1 MQGTRVGR
9 RWGLVVLALLVLG
22 GLGGGRAAAQG
33 REITVK
39 AFDYGFEAP
48 AQLEAGLLTVTLEN
62 TGQDLHHAIYNRVL
76 DGKTYDEVA
85 AALLA
90 GDEAGARA
98 MMEPLSGP
106 NPPPPGGGRSRAT
119 IDLRAGTYAMICVIP
134 GPDGEPHYKK
144 GMLKRVEVVAAANQ
158 PAMQE
163 PVSNS
168 TVMLKDFSIGLP
180 ATMPAGQQTWKV
192 TNNGPQVHEIV
203 LFALKPG
210 AVPSDIPKFFAGPP
224 SGPPPFSPV
233 GGVSDFV
240 PNRSVWSH
248 LDLQPG
254 NYAAICFVTD
264 PASRKPHFALG
275 MLTGFS
281 VGNAQP
287 LPATGE
293 APVPVALPETGR
305 SSGMAGLLLLG
316 LLALGLGAFL
326 RRRPA

>member
-9 RWGLVVLALLVLG
+9 RWGLVVLALLVLNG
-22 GLGGGRAAAQG
+22 WGGRPAAAQG
-33 REITVK
+33 REINVR

-48 AQLEAGLLTVTLEN
+48 AQLPAGLLTVTLDN
-62 TGQDLHHAIYNRVL
+62 TGRDLHHAIYGRVL

-90 GDEAGARA
+90 GDEATARA
-98 MMEPLSGP
+98 LMEPLSGP
-106 NPPPPGGGRSRAT
+106 NAPNPGGRSRAT

-134 GPDGEPHYKK
+134 DAQGVPHYRK
-144 GMLKRVEVVAAANQ
+144 GMLNRVEVVEAADQ

-163 PVSNS
+163 PVSNR
-168 TVMLKDFSIGLP
+168 TVALKDMSIGLP
-180 ATMPAGQQTWKV
+180 ANVPAGQQTWKV
-192 TNNGPQVHEIV
+192 TNEGPQVHEIG
-203 LFALKPG
+203 LFALQPG
-210 AVPSDIPKFFAGPP
+210 KVPSDIPAFFSGPP
-224 SGPPPFSPV
+224 SGPPPFALV

-240 PNRSVWSH
+240 PNRSVWAH

-254 NYAAICFVTD
+254 NYVALCFVTD

-275 MLTGFS
+275 MLTAFS

-305 SSGMAGLLLLG
+305 SSGMAGLLLV
-316 LLALGLGAFL
+316 ALMLVGLGAFL